1 MLENNL
7 KAISPLDGRYYD
19 KTSELTGIFSE
30 FGLIK
35 YRVLI
40 EIKWIQHLS
49 MVDDIKELPPLDKS
63 INDKL
68 NNIIENFDIT
78 DALKIKSIEKI
89 TNHDVK
95 AVEYF
100 IRDSFKEN
108 KNISDFIHFGCT
120 SEDINNI
127 AYALM
132 LDEARSKVILPIM
145 DKIQEELKSMACN
158 YKNIPMLARTHG
170 QTASPTTVGKEI
182 ANVVN
187 RFKSNI
193 MDFQSISILGKFNGA
208 VGNFNA
214 HISAYPECDWIK
226 ISSDFIKSLGL
237 EPNHHTTQIEP
248 HDWISKYC
256 HNLIRYNLIMLD
268 LSKDIWSYISLGYFK
283 QRLKDNEVGSSTM
296 PHKVNPIDFE
306 NAEGNLGMANSI
318 LSHLSEKLPISRLQ
332 RDLSDSTVQRNFGVS
347 LGYIIIAMKSFLK
360 GISKLEL
367 DQNKI
372 NHDLT
377 ESWEVL
383 SEAIQTVMRRYG
395 ISKPY
400 EKLKKVTRGQKVN
413 EDLLHELIA
422 SLDIPQEA
430 KDELLNL
437 TPSTYTG
444 IAESLAEKI

>member
-19 KTSELTGIFSE
+19 KTSELTDIFSE

-40 EIKWIQHLS
+40 EIKWIQHLA
-49 MVDDIKELPPLDKS
+49 MIDDIKELPPLDKN

-100 IRDSFKEN
+100 IRDSFEGN

-132 LDEARSKVILPIM
+132 LDEGRSKVILPLM
-145 DKIQEELKSMACN
+145 GKIQEELKAMAHN

-182 ANVVN
+182 ANIVN

-193 MDFQSISILGKFNGA
+193 TDFQSISILGKFNGA

-214 HISAYPECDWIK
+214 HISAYPECDWVK

-237 EPNHHTTQIEP
+237 KPNHHTTQIEP

-268 LSKDIWSYISLGYFK
+268 ISRDIWSYISLGYFK

-306 NAEGNLGMANSI
+306 NAEGNLGLANSI

-347 LGYIIIAMKSFLK
+347 LGYIIIAMKAFLK

-372 NHDLT
+372 RHDLT

-395 ISKPY
+395 ISEPY

-413 EDLLHELIA
+413 EDLLHELIN

>member
-19 KTSELTGIFSE
+19 KTSELTDIFSE

-40 EIKWIQHLS
+40 EIKWIQHLA
-49 MVDDIKELPPLDKS
+49 MIDDIKELPPLDKN

-100 IRDSFKEN
+100 IRDSFKGN

-132 LDEARSKVILPIM
+132 LDEGRSKVILPLM
-145 DKIQEELKSMACN
+145 GKIQEELKAMAHN

-182 ANVVN
+182 ANIVN

-193 MDFQSISILGKFNGA
+193 TDFQSISILGKFNGA

-214 HISAYPECDWIK
+214 HISAYPECDWVK

-237 EPNHHTTQIEP
+237 KPNHHTTQIEP

-268 LSKDIWSYISLGYFK
+268 ISRDIWSYISLGYFK

-306 NAEGNLGMANSI
+306 NAEGNLGLANSI

-347 LGYIIIAMKSFLK
+347 LGYIIIAMKAFLK

-372 NHDLT
+372 KHDLT

-383 SEAIQTVMRRYG
+383 SEAIQTVMRRHG
-395 ISKPY
+395 ISEPY

-413 EDLLHELIA
+413 EDLLHELIN

-430 KDELLNL
+430 KDELLSL

>member
-19 KTSELTGIFSE
+19 KTSELTDIFSE

-40 EIKWIQHLS
+40 EIKWIQHLA
-49 MVDDIKELPPLDKS
+49 MIDDIKELPPLDKN

-100 IRDSFKEN
+100 IRDSFEGN

-132 LDEARSKVILPIM
+132 LDEGRSKVILPLM
-145 DKIQEELKSMACN
+145 GKIQEELKAMAHN

-182 ANVVN
+182 ANIVN

-193 MDFQSISILGKFNGA
+193 TDFQSISILGKFNGA

-214 HISAYPECDWIK
+214 HISAYPECDWVK

-237 EPNHHTTQIEP
+237 KPNHHTTQIEP

-268 LSKDIWSYISLGYFK
+268 ISRDIWSYISLGYFK

-306 NAEGNLGMANSI
+306 NAEGNLGLANSI

-347 LGYIIIAMKSFLK
+347 LGYIIIAMKAFLK

-372 NHDLT
+372 KHDLT

-383 SEAIQTVMRRYG
+383 SEAIQTVMRRHG
-395 ISKPY
+395 ISEPY

-413 EDLLHELIA
+413 EDLLHELIN

-430 KDELLNL
+430 KDELLSL

>member
-19 KTSELTGIFSE
+19 KTSELTDIFSE

-40 EIKWIQHLS
+40 EIKWIQHLA
-49 MVDDIKELPPLDKS
+49 MIDDIKELPPLDKN

-100 IRDSFKEN
+100 IRDSFEGN

-132 LDEARSKVILPIM
+132 LDEGRSKVILPLM
-145 DKIQEELKSMACN
+145 GKIQEELKAMAHN

-182 ANVVN
+182 ANIVN

-193 MDFQSISILGKFNGA
+193 TDFQSISILGKFNGA

-214 HISAYPECDWIK
+214 HISAYPECDWVK

-268 LSKDIWSYISLGYFK
+268 ISRDIWSYISLGYFK

-306 NAEGNLGMANSI
+306 NAEGNLGLANSI

-347 LGYIIIAMKSFLK
+347 LGYIIIAMKAFLK

-372 NHDLT
+372 KHDLT

-383 SEAIQTVMRRYG
+383 SEAIQTVMRRHG
-395 ISKPY
+395 ISEPY

-413 EDLLHELIA
+413 EDLLHELIN

-430 KDELLNL
+430 KNELLNL